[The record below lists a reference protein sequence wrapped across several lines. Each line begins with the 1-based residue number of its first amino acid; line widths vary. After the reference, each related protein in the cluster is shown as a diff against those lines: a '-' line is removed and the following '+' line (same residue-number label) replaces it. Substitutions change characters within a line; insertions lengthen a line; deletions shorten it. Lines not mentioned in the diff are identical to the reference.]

1 MSASEQRDRY
11 INASEVGTYLFCRR
25 AWAFQREGAPS
36 SREPERQAGTAHH
49 VRHGE
54 RIAAGERTGGIA
66 RALLV
71 VAVILLLL
79 GLLVSLR

>member
-1 MSASEQRDRY
+1 MADRRSSF
-11 INASEVGTYLFCRR
+11 INASEVGTYRFCRR
-25 AWAFQREGAPS
+25 AWAFEREGAPS

-54 RIAAGERTGGIA
+54 RVAAGERTGGVA

-71 VAVILLLL
+71 LAVLLLVLGLL
-79 GLLVSLR
+79 GLFR